1 MEQINDYTIE
11 KEVKVK
17 MDYQEELKKLQEG
30 GNYWKP
36 KVGQFKVKALS
47 ELEETEPYVKK
58 KEGQPDDVSPQAKIK
73 ISIEGEEKI
82 WTFGIGKTPAST
94 YGQLVDLATKHAN
107 QLTNVEFSVVVKSDG
122 VKNDYTI
129 VN

>member
-1 MEQINDYTIE
+1 
-11 KEVKVK
+11 
-17 MDYQEELKKLQEG
+17 MDYQKELKRLQES

-36 KVGQFKVKALS
+36 KVGQYKVKALT
-47 ELEETEPYVKK
+47 ELESAEPYIRKSKNDKGEEVV
-58 KEGQPDDVSPQAKIK
+58 EESPQAKIQ
-73 ISIEGEEKI
+73 ILVDGDEEKT

-107 QLTNVEFSVVVKSDG
+107 QLKEVEFSVVVKSDG
-122 VKNDYTI
+122 TKNDYTI